1 MLGEPLALRCAAPV
15 RYAKALKGVLLTS
28 KATPVK
34 TRVSYRNLTFA
45 TLVAAAGALL
55 INVLLYF
62 LGRLFGAFPPTVQ
75 VQGQPFSVVSVIVFS
90 FFPVVVAALVFLLLV
105 RFTAQP
111 KRIFYIVA
119 AVIFALMIFTPFTL
133 TGAPRLSVAILELMH
148 IVVAAGSVW
157 AVSRA

>member
-1 MLGEPLALRCAAPV
+1 MTTKV
-15 RYAKALKGVLLTS
+15 KAE
-28 KATPVK
+28 K
-34 TRVSYRNLTFA
+34 TRSISLRSLTLA
-45 TLVAAAGALL
+45 TLVAAASALL

-62 LGRLFGAFPPTVQ
+62 LGDLFGAFPPSVQ
-75 VQGQPFSVVSVIVFS
+75 AQGQPFTVVPVIIAS

-111 KRIFYIVA
+111 KRIFYLVA

-133 TGAPRLSVAILELMH
+133 AGAPRLTIVILELMH
-148 IVVAAGSVW
+148 IVVATGSVW

>member
-1 MLGEPLALRCAAPV
+1 M
-15 RYAKALKGVLLTS
+15 TTD
-28 KATPVK
+28 KATPV

-62 LGRLFGAFPPTVQ
+62 LGRLFGAFPATLQ
-75 VQGQPFSVVSVIVFS
+75 VQGQPFSVIPVIIFS

-111 KRIFYIVA
+111 KRIFYVVA

-133 TGAPRLSVAILELMH
+133 AGAPRQTIVMLELMH
-148 IVVAAGSVW
+148 VVVAGGAVW

>member
-1 MLGEPLALRCAAPV
+1 M
-15 RYAKALKGVLLTS
+15 TTD
-28 KATPVK
+28 KATPV

-62 LGRLFGAFPPTVQ
+62 LGRLFGAFPATLQ
-75 VQGQPFSVVSVIVFS
+75 VQGQPFSVIPVIIFS
-90 FFPVVVAALVFLLLV
+90 FFPVVIAALVFLLLL

-133 TGAPRLSVAILELMH
+133 AGAPRLSIAVLELMH